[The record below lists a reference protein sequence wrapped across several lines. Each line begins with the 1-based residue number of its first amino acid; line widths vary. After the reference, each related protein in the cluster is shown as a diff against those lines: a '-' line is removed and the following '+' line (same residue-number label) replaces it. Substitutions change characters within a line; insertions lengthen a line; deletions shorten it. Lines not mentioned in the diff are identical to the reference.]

1 MVHRHPSS
9 MAARPAPVRHIS
21 SPSDLA
27 HLATRSTEAAPKN
40 VHIHFLAPLAE
51 TDTFAQCC
59 EDFEDYIDAGV
70 SYRTYLRISS
80 VCDHWRAAWALFPTA
95 SLERV
100 VFDVSLPGEMYFRTK
115 VPVNV
120 GVVVKD
126 MDVVRL
132 VTTMATT
139 MSLRSGRNVV
149 FEMTGDGTNIWDPFK
164 ELRRILQ
171 RLSKPQDAVDVA

>member
-1 MVHRHPSS
+1 MVHRRLSS
-9 MAARPAPVRHIS
+9 MTAPVRHIS

-27 HLATRSTEAAPKN
+27 HLATRSTEDAPKN
-40 VHIHFLAPLAE
+40 IHIHLLASLAE
-51 TDTFAQCC
+51 VDTFAQCMEGS
-59 EDFEDYIDAGV
+59 EDCVFTGV
-70 SYRTYLRISS
+70 SYRTYLNISY
-80 VCDHWRAAWALFPTA
+80 VCDHWRAAWALFPPA

-115 VPVNV
+115 VPVKI

-149 FEMTGDGTNIWDPFK
+149 FEMTGDETPMWDPFK
-164 ELRRILQ
+164 SLRRILQ
-171 RLSKPQDAVDVA
+171 RLSKAQDAAA